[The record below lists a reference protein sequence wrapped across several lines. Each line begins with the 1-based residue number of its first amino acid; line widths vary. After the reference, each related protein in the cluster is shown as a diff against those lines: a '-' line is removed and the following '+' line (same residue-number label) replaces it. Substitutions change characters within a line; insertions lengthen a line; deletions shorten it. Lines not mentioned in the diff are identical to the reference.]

1 MSASLITL
9 EGDHSRDG
17 LFIFPH
23 EVESGY
29 TLLGDSNSNKRFK
42 VSLDGDYIEEQYYSP
57 LYNTYKPNNDGILKP
72 KETWIKGNNGF
83 YWHSDE
89 VGNLLGCSVCI
100 ADQTLA
106 GEDVDAYY
114 HFNLDGT
121 LAGYSIPSE
130 DGKIVTLAGVD
141 ELGFSFKGFKG
152 LKMPSFKMPSFKANF
167 KLPKIS
173 LPKFKIPKIKIP
185 KFNIPKIKIPKISIP
200 KFKVPDIGKNLS
212 NVASKIGK
220 AVDTHARKIGE
231 AVNAAGNIVSD
242 IAQGAAGL
250 VTGLT
255 SSFMP
260 GGGGMQEEGY
270 PEEEQQ
276 PTDYTQP
283 GYEDEQG
290 YTASDGNYY
299 LHDGTQFLNNQTGQ
313 WESMNQAPTDYT
325 QPGYE
330 DEQGYTASDGNYYL
344 HDGSQYLNNQTG
356 EWVSM
361 AEVLY
366 GVELGFDLS
375 SISSLISNPMVS
387 AGLNAVVPGA
397 GMALPMLSNFLP
409 GGASQAQQVRQP
421 STYRPTS
428 IKPPPVRQTSQVTIK
443 PPPVRSSSS
452 LTANNT
458 RSLLDM
464 MPGWQGM
471 VPPLQPAPQPPAPK
485 EDSTKLLM
493 IGGGIAALGLI
504 YMMNQK
510 KSRR

>member
-89 VGNLLGCSVCI
+89 AGNLLGCSVCI

-173 LPKFKIPKIKIP
+173 LPKFKIPKISIP

-200 KFKVPDIGKNLS
+200 KFKVPDIGKHLS
-212 NVASKIGK
+212 NVTSKIGK

-299 LHDGTQFLNNQTGQ
+299 LHDGSQYLNNQTGQ